1 MRIFS
6 RLLGDF
12 RSIIF
17 TSYESLNSSL
27 SFDRKTVLIEQISSK
42 LRRFLSNRANSS
54 FCCTSK
60 NHQRLVTM
68 DFRAVSSLFLRLGSF
83 TVDFWSF
90 EAVEDNS
97 ASQNLFGNLTSGHL
111 IHRNRKITRN
121 KMVIYVIK
129 YMFRTSFYLKAASA
143 RKEDS
148 IDTVHLSNDSP
159 DDKLLNGASF
169 IAIVILGVLE
179 NIFEICPFKRTNL
192 NSVGLGGLIIVI
204 SFLTQSS
211 SS

>member
-1 MRIFS
+1 
-6 RLLGDF
+6 
-12 RSIIF
+12 
-17 TSYESLNSSL
+17 
-27 SFDRKTVLIEQISSK
+27 
-42 LRRFLSNRANSS
+42 
-54 FCCTSK
+54 
-60 NHQRLVTM
+60 
-68 DFRAVSSLFLRLGSF
+68 
-83 TVDFWSF
+83 
-90 EAVEDNS
+90 
-97 ASQNLFGNLTSGHL
+97 
-111 IHRNRKITRN
+111 
-121 KMVIYVIK
+121 
-129 YMFRTSFYLKAASA
+129 MFRTSFYLKAASA